1 MNDRNRISPIIG
13 ALTAVSLSISISI
26 SSAAED
32 GSSGTL
38 GLEGI
43 DWQLVQF
50 RSGEIMQD
58 VLESNQVAVLRFDDG
73 RLSGSAGCNRLVG
86 TYHGDG
92 NQLSFEPNIAATMMA
107 CPPPLMAQ
115 EQAVVDALGQ
125 AASFRIEG
133 HTLHIDRADG
143 QGLLTLAEQSH
154 LPLTGTHWR
163 LTWYNNGKQ
172 AIVSALKDTAVMLQ
186 LQDDGQFAG
195 KACNS
200 YRGGFEQAGRKLHII
215 GPIAATRMVCR
226 GPDGA
231 SGQESAY
238 FAALE
243 RVFGFRISGD
253 ELTLTDAEG
262 TIQAKFSAE
271 AP

>member
-13 ALTAVSLSISISI
+13 ALMAVSLGVG
-26 SSAAED
+26 SAAEN
-32 GSSGTL
+32 GPGGMA

-50 RSGEIMQD
+50 RSGDVMQD
-58 VLESNQVAVLRFDDG
+58 VLESNQVAVLRFADG
-73 RLSGSAGCNRLVG
+73 RLSGSAGCNRLMG
-86 TYHGDG
+86 AYQGDG
-92 NQLSFEPNIAATMMA
+92 NLLSFEPNIAATMMA

-195 KACNS
+195 QACNS

-231 SGQESAY
+231 SEQESAY